1 MQSLNHQPRPTE
13 FKVCISTKSPGD
25 SSTHL
30 RSFLRHGLALHV
42 ETKVLDFAITMAK
55 RAKEG
60 LNTFANLLAY
70 EQVEHE
76 LQKPG
81 CSAGILYMR
90 NH

>member
-1 MQSLNHQPRPTE
+1 MLE
-13 FKVCISTKSPGD
+13 FAV
-25 SSTHL
+25 
-30 RSFLRHGLALHV
+30 
-42 ETKVLDFAITMAK
+42 TMAK